1 MKKIILL
8 LSLVLSASISL
19 CAQINALSIPDAT
32 IAAGKSIDL
41 PIMLD
46 NSADVVAVQFNI
58 QLPNGFSFTTNRAA
72 LTERTEGFS
81 VRIKQMTNQNYLVVL
96 YSPTNQPIK
105 ARTGAI
111 ITVPLTAASTLQD
124 STVHTPVLSNVIIGA
139 PDASNIFTNCQA
151 GSFTISASAD
161 IMVSDVTINTATITP
176 KDTVNITYTIANVSA
191 ADIPATGWTEYIYL
205 ENEQGKHKCIATL
218 HQQTTLQQNQTI
230 TRNVQVAVPDIL
242 TLHGT
247 VHVRVKVVANKDT
260 AEPSWH
266 RANNEATTANNIQL
280 NQLLY
285 ISPGLTSIE
294 ESNYQHRFL
303 LSRSGNTESEQQF
316 TISPIADTRFT
327 LPETLTIPAKQ
338 SSAYFWVSITANG
351 VIDNDTIAHIHI
363 AGNDYPATTATILI
377 DDDTYPKLTI
387 TADQTH
393 LQEGSSTQL
402 TIATQRPL
410 TRDLFVYLTADANV
424 FELPTSLRI
433 PAGQTAINLS
443 IPTIDDNVPNP
454 EQQVTITASAAKHQ
468 PANALLTIED
478 NDIPD
483 LQLTLTPNAISESA
497 GPLALNAHITRTTNT
512 NNTITIRL
520 SDDSEGEIYYGNRE
534 VQMSAGQSEVNIN
547 LGPIDNSLVDGERT
561 YHITAAVY
569 SQSCSCNATI
579 GSTLGIATAP
589 LTIYDNDGPT
599 LTATTST
606 SVLPEDGT
614 LSITVTR
621 NTATNQPLSI
631 AVTSDHDAQLDY
643 PSSVT
648 IPVGKA
654 STTFTVSAR
663 GNAVNGD
670 DYTAVLTLTAD
681 GYAKANAWFMVSDQ
695 TLPDAQITALSVP
708 SNEVSPLDTIP
719 VTITIHN
726 TGNYIL
732 PERTKV
738 NLYLANNPLH
748 TLVLPAAIAAGDS
761 TTITSKVVIPN
772 SVGGIQL
779 HASIN
784 QDKAVSELSYTNN
797 TSPLV
802 SLVILSPF
810 TFTINTNAPTYHPG
824 DTVVI
829 SGQLY
834 AKNVAQQPIELYVIN
849 NGVRQP
855 IMLTTKNDG
864 TFSTNYIPLPGQIG
878 HFTVGACF
886 PNEKLRD
893 QLASFDIYGLKRTSN
908 TAITCETY
916 PNELYTGSFFI
927 TNPTHLPLSG
937 VQVRV
942 VSKPEHCQVELNCPN
957 TISSEQT
964 ISIDY
969 SITSNAIT
977 EGQDWEHIVL
987 EITTEQNISLRVTLY
1002 HYCFSHLAQLKAN
1015 IQNIRTT
1022 MTMDTVRAYSF
1033 MISNI
1038 GKGETG
1044 PISLQ
1049 LPSWMGC
1056 YTPLQMPSLAS
1067 GSSAEVMLKLQ
1078 PTDNMPLN
1086 IPVTGTIGINCTN
1099 GNGLALPYSIEP
1111 VSETTGM
1118 LIIDVCDENTYY
1130 TAEAPHLQG
1139 AEVTISHPTK
1149 GTMIAKGI
1157 TDANGLFTVE
1167 LPEGY
1172 YSIYIRADKH
1182 EEYRNR
1188 LLIDPGVENRHTINL
1203 SNTGISTTWNV
1214 VETEVEDEYEIT
1226 TDVQFETNVP
1236 IPVVTLSMPKSIPAM
1251 ELQQDESLIFNAVLT
1266 NKGLITAE
1274 DVELLLPTG
1283 FTTLSFEALSN
1294 TEPFDLVPQQSVSIP
1309 VKVTKIQTTSPTYLR
1324 GKEKVKPI
1332 DNDPC
1337 VGEPGTL
1344 YFWDCGLD
1352 RKWHRYGIALQLGSC
1367 NSNDSTT
1374 WGPSDP
1380 KDPTNPNTPNIP
1392 SIPITPGN
1400 PERPILEVVPH
1411 TGFGYIE
1418 PVVAPWFGG
1427 GGTMDCEPCQ
1437 NTFLLNLLQ
1446 CGWDLFDFDFVTET
1460 LTSIFGENADIDNLM
1475 NGVDCIDSAIEA
1487 WSNVR
1492 QEPQDWRFYVETT
1505 NTALKCAIDLCNA
1518 ISTRTKRV
1526 DIAYACE
1533 RVGNILEGI
1542 DCIMSLTEPCELE
1555 GSTGEN
1561 SEPEYISDFRE
1572 SADIYLD
1579 DATAFCGLLIECFGD
1594 SAWIQ
1599 NTSLDELETLLIV
1612 LESLQDNEVL
1622 IENLLDVIPAN
1633 ITIEQLEM
1641 FVQRL
1646 NNTHR
1651 TRSIN
1656 SINHDSFAQHI
1667 NTMSYAR
1674 ERSIS
1679 KGYNSTQEMW
1689 WYELAKVNQSL
1700 SESSSS
1706 VCSTISL
1713 QLSQTMTF
1721 TRQAFLG
1728 KLSVFNG
1735 SEDTPMRDIR
1745 LTLKVTDEDGNM
1757 ATDHEFQINM
1767 KSLEGFGGDNNL
1779 NAAWTLNAQQ
1789 TGDAIIEFI
1798 PTKFAAPMVERVYN
1812 FGGTL
1817 SYIDPFTGLEVT
1829 RILNPVSLTVKP
1841 SPQLDLTYFMQRD
1854 IYGDDPLTEPVEPS
1868 LPAEFSLLIHNVGY
1882 GDANNVSMTTNQPQI
1897 QDNEKGLLI
1906 DFEILSTQLNGQEK
1920 SLALGEMVPT
1930 DFGTIPAQSTAYAQ
1944 WWLRSSL
1951 LGHFTEYKVE
1961 ANHVSSYGNADLSL
1975 LNQVTI
1981 HELIRSID
1989 ASSTNEN
1996 TVGFMTNDIADAN
2009 DLPDMM
2015 YLSNGMI
2022 EEVTIAQSAN
2032 LTKLSDTEYI
2042 LTIVPSQIGWNY
2054 GSIADP
2060 TYGNSQLS
2068 TVNCQR
2074 DGKSISLRNIWQTD
2088 RTLRDGNDPLYENRI
2103 HFVDNFATQSSE
2115 TYTLTFEAV
2124 PIQFLQIEAFEG
2136 VPNENQIL
2144 TAPLNQLSVR
2154 FCKPIDPATFTAED
2168 ITLTVQGKQCDITAL
2183 DITTTDNQTFQLDLS
2198 NIDDNLQDGYHVLSI
2213 QTTNITD
2220 AEGFCGREGATTAWN
2235 MYAEKSITIISSA
2248 NPTHAGTV
2256 KCTYEDNQHNTIVA
2270 NKVDYGQTI
2279 TLTATPAEGY
2289 DFLNWTIN
2297 NIPYGTNP
2305 TIEYL
2310 VLDETNVV
2318 ANFTEKM
2325 YEITINSDIE
2335 GGTIQGAMSGIYPYG
2350 TLLYLSPQAD
2360 YDFAFSH
2367 WIINGEEHSDK
2378 ASLTISVKQPL
2389 TISAHFN
2396 RVLFNQRLAL
2406 VQEGW
2411 HWVSTYL
2418 QEPIPI
2424 EEFTDISSH
2433 ILSQLDEVIKDP
2445 IFGFVGGITELE
2457 AGVAYK
2463 IQTPI
2468 AFARQLQGQLYN
2480 PQLTP
2485 ITLHQ
2490 GWNWIGYPYYEDRL
2504 LEAIINPSEG
2514 DNITSQDGFASFED
2528 GCWQGNITSLT
2539 PSMGYLYKSVDNK
2552 QLQFNFTSTTPPAN
2566 MRKLPTHATDDDIRV
2581 NIYQYPNTMNVT
2593 AQLYRGNVLL
2603 NDEDLTIYAMAG
2615 NECRGLAQQVGDYY
2629 YITIYGDKMV
2639 DISFLIRNNRTG
2651 ETYIAQDIL
2660 PFNGDIVGTRSQSYH
2675 IHLAANMPTAIDV
2688 SNHDTCPLT
2697 IHTLLG
2703 VLIKSNATIHDLQAL
2718 PAGIYIVGGQKYYV
2732 N

>member
-111 ITVPLTAASTLQD
+111 FTVPLVAASTLKD

-176 KDTVNITYTIANVSA
+176 KDTVNITYTITNVSA

-247 VHVRVKVVANKDT
+247 AHVRVKVVANKAT

-285 ISPGLTSIE
+285 ISPDCTSIE
-294 ESNYQHRFL
+294 ESDYHHRFL

-316 TISPIADTRFT
+316 TITPVADTRFT
-327 LPETLTIPAKQ
+327 LPETVTIPAKQ

-363 AGNDYPATTATILI
+363 SGNDYPAATATILI
-377 DDDTYPKLTI
+377 DDDTYPQLTI

-402 TIATQRPL
+402 TITTQRPL
-410 TRDLFVYLTADANV
+410 TSDLFVYLTADANV
-424 FELPTSLRI
+424 FELPSSLRI

-443 IPTIDDNVPNP
+443 IPTIDDDVPNP

-497 GPLALNAHITRTTNT
+497 GPLALNAQITRTTNI
-512 NNTITIRL
+512 NNAITIRL

-569 SQSCSCNATI
+569 SQSCACNATI

-654 STTFTVSAR
+654 STTFSVSAR

-670 DYTAVLTLTAD
+670 DYTAILTLTAD

-708 SNEVSPLDTIP
+708 SNEVLPLDTIP

-779 HASIN
+779 HATIN

-916 PNELYTGSFFI
+916 PSEIYTGSFNI
-927 TNPTHLPLSG
+927 INPTHLPLSN

-957 TISSEQT
+957 TILAEQT

-977 EGQDWEHIVL
+977 DGQDWEHIVL

-1078 PTDNMPLN
+1078 PTNNMPLN
-1086 IPVTGTIGINCTN
+1086 IPVMGTIGINCTN

-1172 YSIYIRADKH
+1172 YSIYIRADQH

-1203 SNTGISTTWNV
+1203 SINGVSVTWDV
-1214 VETEVEDEYEIT
+1214 TETEVEDEYEIT
-1226 TDVQFETNVP
+1226 TNVEFETNVP

-1437 NTFLLNLLQ
+1437 NTKLLLLIK
-1446 CGWDLFDFDFVTET
+1446 CGLSFTPVVGT
-1460 LTSIFGENADIDNLM
+1460 LIE
-1475 NGVDCIDSAIEA
+1475 AIELCI
-1487 WSNVR
+1487 
-1492 QEPQDWRFYVETT
+1492 
-1505 NTALKCAIDLCNA
+1505 ALKDLVMAIMKGEFA
-1518 ISTRTKRV
+1518 SHSIW
-1526 DIAYACE
+1526 DI
-1533 RVGNILEGI
+1533 
-1542 DCIMSLTEPCELE
+1542 LTEPSLRTLKMGLLMKLE
-1555 GSTGEN
+1555 ETASTLADKIGKVDNILSCISDQLAPCDKEGTRLGKKN
-1561 SEPEYISDFRE
+1561 TYGYVSEPSYMQEFQKWALVAYDELQAYRNVFVEY
-1572 SADIYLD
+1572 
-1579 DATAFCGLLIECFGD
+1579 FGD
-1594 SAWIQ
+1594 
-1599 NTSLDELETLLIV
+1599 ETWLYVEDGDRLQMLISVMQEHDDILLPV
-1612 LESLQDNEVL
+1612 QDYL
-1622 IENLLDVIPAN
+1622 SYKPMS
-1633 ITIEQLEM
+1633 ITEEQFET
-1641 FVQRL
+1641 FINRW
-1646 NNTHR
+1646 NNTILIDQGEEI
-1651 TRSIN
+1651 SSVNYIDWNKIIN
-1656 SINHDSFAQHI
+1656 CFKIIEYCEETCIQA
-1667 NTMSYAR
+1667 
-1674 ERSIS
+1674 
-1679 KGYNSTQEMW
+1679 GYNSTSEMW
-1689 WYELAKVNQSL
+1689 EVEYKKYITAL

-1882 GDANNVSMTTNQPQI
+1882 GDANNVSMTTNQPKI

-1961 ANHVSSYGNADLSL
+1961 ANHVSSYGNENLSL
-1975 LNQVTI
+1975 LNNVTI

-1996 TVGFMTNDIADAN
+1996 LVGFMTNDIADAN

-2032 LTKLSDTEYI
+2032 MTKLSDTEYI

-2213 QTTNITD
+2213 QTATITD
-2220 AEGFCGREGATTAWN
+2220 AEGFSGREGATTAWN
-2235 MYAEKSITIISSA
+2235 MYAEKSITILTSA
-2248 NPTHAGTV
+2248 NPIHAGTV

-2270 NKVDYGQTI
+2270 NQVDYGQTI

-2378 ASLTISVKQPL
+2378 ASLTISVNQPL

-2418 QEPIPI
+2418 QEPVPI

-2480 PQLTP
+2480 PQLAP
-2485 ITLHQ
+2485 ITLRQ

-2504 LEAIINPSEG
+2504 LEAITNPSEG
-2514 DNITSQDGFASFED
+2514 DNITAQDGFASFED

-2539 PSMGYLYKSVDNK
+2539 PGMGYLYKSVDNK

-2566 MRKLPTHATDDDIRV
+2566 VRKLPTHATDDDITV
-2581 NIYQYPNTMNVT
+2581 NIHQYPNTMNVT

-2603 NDEDLTIYAMAG
+2603 NDDDLTVYAMAG
-2615 NECRGLAQQVGDYY
+2615 NECRGIAQQVGDYY
-2629 YITIYGDKMV
+2629 YITIYGDKIV

-2660 PFNGDIVGTRSQSYH
+2660 PFNGDIVGSRSLPYH

-2688 SNHDTCPLT
+2688 SNHDTRPLT
-2697 IHTLLG
+2697 IHTILG

>member
-19 CAQINALSIPDAT
+19 CAQTNALSIPDAT

-111 ITVPLTAASTLQD
+111 FTVPLVAASTLKD
-124 STVHTPVLSNVIIGA
+124 STIHTPVLSNIIIGA
-139 PDASNIFTNCQA
+139 PDASNILTHSQA

-176 KDTVNITYTIANVSA
+176 KDTVNIAYTIANVSA

-205 ENEQGKHKCIATL
+205 ENQQGKRKCIATL
-218 HQQTTLQQNQTI
+218 HHQATLQQNQTI

-247 VHVRVKVVANKDT
+247 AHVRVKVVANKAT

-266 RANNEATTANNIQL
+266 RANNEATTANNILL
-280 NQLLY
+280 NPLLY
-285 ISPGLTSIE
+285 ISPDCTSIE
-294 ESNYQHRFL
+294 ESDYHHRFL
-303 LSRSGNTESEQQF
+303 LSRSGNTDSEQQF
-316 TISPIADTRFT
+316 IITPVADTRFT
-327 LPETLTIPAKQ
+327 LPETVTIPAKQ

-363 AGNDYPATTATILI
+363 SGNDYPAATATILI
-377 DDDTYPKLTI
+377 DDDTYPQLTI

-402 TIATQRPL
+402 TITTQRPL
-410 TRDLFVYLTADANV
+410 TSDLFVYLTADANV

-443 IPTIDDNVPNP
+443 IPTIDDDVPNP

-497 GPLALNAHITRTTNT
+497 GPLALNAQITRTTNI
-512 NNTITIRL
+512 NNAITIRL

-534 VQMSAGQSEVNIN
+534 VQISAGQSEVNIN

-569 SQSCSCNATI
+569 SQSCACNATI

-648 IPVGKA
+648 IPVGEA
-654 STTFTVSAR
+654 STTFSVSAR

-670 DYTAVLTLTAD
+670 DYTAILTLTAD
-681 GYAKANAWFMVSDQ
+681 GYAKANVWFMVSDQ

-708 SNEVSPLDTIP
+708 SNEVLPLDTIP

-779 HASIN
+779 HATIN

-908 TAITCETY
+908 NYIKCDVLLNTPFSSNVSFVNVSPIPLTNIKARLLSSHTDCQMTFENDLSSVAAGEQFTLPFTLLGTALSETEKWY
-916 PNELYTGSFFI
+916 PMDIE
-927 TNPTHLPLSG
+927 
-937 VQVRV
+937 
-942 VSKPEHCQVELNCPN
+942 
-957 TISSEQT
+957 
-964 ISIDY
+964 
-969 SITSNAIT
+969 ITSA
-977 EGQDWEHIVL
+977 EAAPLQ
-987 EITTEQNISLRVTLY
+987 LRIY
-1002 HYCFSHLAQLKAN
+1002 YYIRNHQPKLKADVSRIDATLN
-1015 IQNIRTT
+1015 INSYK
-1022 MTMDTVRAYSF
+1022 DYSF
-1033 MISNI
+1033 MITNI
-1038 GKGETG
+1038 GKGATG
-1044 PISLQ
+1044 NISLS
-1049 LPSWMGC
+1049 LPSWMKSL
-1056 YTPLQMPSLAS
+1056 TPINLSSLDY
-1067 GSSAEVMLKLQ
+1067 GDSAQVVLRLQ
-1078 PTDNMPLN
+1078 PNELMNLN
-1086 IPVTGTIGINCTN
+1086 IAVTGYITINCES
-1099 GNGLALPYSIEP
+1099 GNGLTIPYSILP
-1111 VSETTGM
+1111 VATSRGI
-1118 LIIDVCDENTYY
+1118 LRVDVCDEFTYY
-1130 TAEAPHLQG
+1130 TPQAPHLANAKVVLKMPRTSEIVAQG
-1139 AEVTISHPTK
+1139 FTNQ
-1149 GTMIAKGI
+1149 
-1157 TDANGLFTVE
+1157 DGLFEVE
-1167 LPEGY
+1167 LIEGY
-1172 YSIYIRADKH
+1172 YTLTVTADKH
-1182 EEYRNR
+1182 DSYQSDILVNA
-1188 LLIDPGVENRHTINL
+1188 GTENDKVVNL
-1203 SNTGISTTWNV
+1203 SYQAVSYSWDV
-1214 VETEVEDEYEIT
+1214 VETEVKDSYNIET
-1226 TDVQFETNVP
+1226 QVQFETNVP
-1236 IPVVTLSMPKSIPAM
+1236 KPIVVIQGPTKINADSLRVGESTL
-1251 ELQQDESLIFNAVLT
+1251 LNFYVV
-1266 NKGLITAE
+1266 NKGLITALDVQFILPEPNE
-1274 DVELLLPTG
+1274 DYLMTAITP
-1283 FTTLSFEALSN
+1283 LS
-1294 TEPFDLVPQQSVSIP
+1294 PFDLAPNSSVCIP
-1309 VKVTKIQTTSPTYLR
+1309 VRFTRLYEDIDVRTIAPRAKADTDTVVQRPQSDFERCMAGVAAWYKSQCGTELRDNKAAYSMAVRMCAMSAIMQDVMGFVNSLGLGNSNILGGPGGNGGGNGTGGSSGNGDGNYGYVDKEHSICNPEFAALAQGCLNLMVTLYDRTGVS
-1324 GKEKVKPI
+1324 EKV
-1332 DNDPC
+1332 
-1337 VGEPGTL
+1337 
-1344 YFWDCGLD
+1344 
-1352 RKWHRYGIALQLGSC
+1352 
-1367 NSNDSTT
+1367 
-1374 WGPSDP
+1374 
-1380 KDPTNPNTPNIP
+1380 
-1392 SIPITPGN
+1392 
-1400 PERPILEVVPH
+1400 
-1411 TGFGYIE
+1411 IE
-1418 PVVAPWFGG
+1418 S
-1427 GGTMDCEPCQ
+1427 
-1437 NTFLLNLLQ
+1437 L
-1446 CGWDLFDFDFVTET
+1446 DFVET
-1460 LTSIFGENADIDNLM
+1460 
-1475 NGVDCIDSAIEA
+1475 
-1487 WSNVR
+1487 
-1492 QEPQDWRFYVETT
+1492 
-1505 NTALKCAIDLCNA
+1505 
-1518 ISTRTKRV
+1518 
-1526 DIAYACE
+1526 
-1533 RVGNILEGI
+1533 
-1542 DCIMSLTEPCELE
+1542 
-1555 GSTGEN
+1555 
-1561 SEPEYISDFRE
+1561 
-1572 SADIYLD
+1572 
-1579 DATAFCGLLIECFGD
+1579 
-1594 SAWIQ
+1594 
-1599 NTSLDELETLLIV
+1599 
-1612 LESLQDNEVL
+1612 
-1622 IENLLDVIPAN
+1622 
-1633 ITIEQLEM
+1633 
-1641 FVQRL
+1641 
-1646 NNTHR
+1646 
-1651 TRSIN
+1651 
-1656 SINHDSFAQHI
+1656 
-1667 NTMSYAR
+1667 YAR
-1674 ERSIS
+1674 EGKVSQENITGLAAAAIKPVRLRLNGMDDIS
-1679 KGYNSTQEMW
+1679 EEIIENIDNANWDDVVEWVGENVEYQSASQMKKATFKVLNCIELDVPPFLVPWLNSMQRLHQYCELLEEINRVIFHNEIWYLRYSPEVDEYLTCLLYQASAGLDIFDQLKCERPETLSEAVVNALLDRLTAHAGNRLKARNNAPADDNTIDYDYLNTLLLALIELEEEAVKAGYQSTLD
-1689 WYELAKVNQSL
+1689 WYNQSTVQLAKLYQ
-1700 SESSSS
+1700 EQSSS

-1854 IYGDDPLTEPVEPS
+1854 IYGDDPLTPTIEPS

-1961 ANHVSSYGNADLSL
+1961 ANHVSSYGNENLSL
-1975 LNQVTI
+1975 LNNVTI

-1996 TVGFMTNDIADAN
+1996 IVGFMTNDIADAN

-2022 EEVTIAQSAN
+2022 EEVTIAQSTN

-2213 QTTNITD
+2213 QTATITD
-2220 AEGFCGREGATTAWN
+2220 AEGFYGREGATTAWN
-2235 MYAEKSITIISSA
+2235 MYAEKSISILTSA
-2248 NPTHAGTV
+2248 NPIHAGTV

-2270 NKVDYGQTI
+2270 NQVDYGQTI

-2335 GGTIQGAMSGIYPYG
+2335 GGTIQGTMSGIYPYG

-2378 ASLTISVKQPL
+2378 ASLTISVNQPL

-2418 QEPIPI
+2418 QEPVPI

-2480 PQLTP
+2480 PQLAP
-2485 ITLHQ
+2485 ITLRQ

-2504 LEAIINPSEG
+2504 LEAITNPSEG
-2514 DNITSQDGFASFED
+2514 DNITAQDGFASFED

-2539 PSMGYLYKSVDNK
+2539 PGMGYLYKSVDNK

-2566 MRKLPTHATDDDIRV
+2566 VRKLPTHATDDDITV
-2581 NIYQYPNTMNVT
+2581 NIHQYPNTMNVT

-2603 NDEDLTIYAMAG
+2603 NDDDLTVYAMAG
-2615 NECRGLAQQVGDYY
+2615 NECRGIAQQVGDYY
-2629 YITIYGDKMV
+2629 YITIYGDKIV

-2660 PFNGDIVGTRSQSYH
+2660 PFNGDIVGSRSLPYH

-2688 SNHDTCPLT
+2688 SNHNTRPLT

>member
-111 ITVPLTAASTLQD
+111 ITVPLTAASTLKD

-176 KDTVNITYTIANVSA
+176 KDTVNIAYTIANVSA

-218 HQQTTLQQNQTI
+218 HHQATLQQNQTI

-247 VHVRVKVVANKDT
+247 AHVRVKVVANKAT

-266 RANNEATTANNIQL
+266 RANNEATTANNILL
-280 NQLLY
+280 NPLLY
-285 ISPGLTSIE
+285 ISPDCTSIE

-316 TISPIADTRFT
+316 IITPVADTRFT
-327 LPETLTIPAKQ
+327 LPETVTIPAKQ

-363 AGNDYPATTATILI
+363 AGNDYPAATATILI
-377 DDDTYPKLTI
+377 DDDTYPQLTI

-393 LQEGSSTQL
+393 LQEGHATQL

-410 TRDLFVYLTADANV
+410 TSDLFVYLTADANV
-424 FELPTSLRI
+424 FELPSSLRI

-454 EQQVTITASAAKHQ
+454 EQQITITASAAKHQ

-497 GPLALNAHITRTTNT
+497 GPLALNAHIRRTTNT

-520 SDDSEGEIYYGNRE
+520 SDDSESEIYYGNRE

-547 LGPIDNSLVDGERT
+547 LGPIDNYLVDGERT

-648 IPVGKA
+648 IPVGEA
-654 STTFTVSAR
+654 STTFSVSAR

-670 DYTAVLTLTAD
+670 DYTAILTLTAD

-708 SNEVSPLDTIP
+708 SNEVLPLDTIP

-942 VSKPEHCQVELNCPN
+942 VSKPEHCQVELNYPN
-957 TISSEQT
+957 AISSEHT

-1033 MISNI
+1033 IISNI

-1099 GNGLALPYSIEP
+1099 GNGLALHYSIEP

-1203 SNTGISTTWNV
+1203 SINGISTTWNV

-1236 IPVVTLSMPKSIPAM
+1236 IPVVLLSIPDYIPVND
-1251 ELQQDESLIFNAVLT
+1251 LNVGESLIFNATLT

-1274 DVELLLPTG
+1274 DVQLQLPTDVDG
-1283 FTTLSFEALSN
+1283 LTFEILG
-1294 TEPFDLVPQQSVSIP
+1294 EPKVFDLAPQQSKMIAVQVTAVTMPSKVAAKHRAPEPVRIYPCFIP
-1309 VKVTKIQTTSPTYLR
+1309 IGPRY
-1324 GKEKVKPI
+1324 
-1332 DNDPC
+1332 
-1337 VGEPGTL
+1337 
-1344 YFWDCGLD
+1344 YWDCGLD
-1352 RKWHRYGIALQLGSC
+1352 RKWHQYLNPLRLAFVCVNI
-1367 NSNDSTT
+1367 
-1374 WGPSDP
+1374 
-1380 KDPTNPNTPNIP
+1380 PTNNRPVEPDTISPPTPPIP
-1392 SIPITPGN
+1392 PVPPGPTDSILPPIP
-1400 PERPILEVVPH
+1400 PIPPLPPLPPLPPIDDTTIIQFPIVFP
-1411 TGFGYIE
+1411 I
-1418 PVVAPWFGG
+1418 
-1427 GGTMDCEPCQ
+1427 MDCIPCQ
-1437 NTFLLNLLQ
+1437 NRFILKLSECSLNAGLSLIASPVITVIS
-1446 CGWDLFDFDFVTET
+1446 CIYGI
-1460 LTSIFGENADIDNLM
+1460 SRCIADISSDPYNWRTYV
-1475 NGVDCIDSAIEA
+1475 GCIASVTGCVAGIKNHPIVSLA
-1487 WSNVR
+1487 SS
-1492 QEPQDWRFYVETT
+1492 
-1505 NTALKCAIDLCNA
+1505 I
-1518 ISTRTKRV
+1518 
-1526 DIAYACE
+1526 
-1533 RVGNILEGI
+1533 VGCLS
-1542 DCIMSLTEPCELE
+1542 SLTEPCNNTPPQRNSLRRMSSELDLSIYD
-1555 GSTGEN
+1555 G
-1561 SEPEYISDFRE
+1561 EPEYIVEFKKTALRVLDGVYASDNIWKE
-1572 SADIYLD
+1572 Y
-1579 DATAFCGLLIECFGD
+1579 FGD
-1594 SAWIQ
+1594 DCWFDNIS
-1599 NTSLDELETLLIV
+1599 SEELEVLLQQ
-1612 LESLQDNEVL
+1612 LGESNEEILTATEYYVYK
-1622 IENLLDVIPAN
+1622 PQN
-1633 ITIEQLEM
+1633 ITYEQ
-1641 FVQRL
+1641 FNKFIDRL
-1646 NNTHR
+1646 NNTTLKYKNLHIDSDNYIDFDKLESYLTIIR
-1651 TRSIN
+1651 EVEEESIRMGYL
-1656 SINHDSFAQHI
+1656 SVEDMF
-1667 NTMSYAR
+1667 
-1674 ERSIS
+1674 IS
-1679 KGYNSTQEMW
+1679 KYN
-1689 WYELAKVNQSL
+1689 ELNDAL

-1767 KSLEGFGGDNNL
+1767 QSLEGFGGDNNL

-1961 ANHVSSYGNADLSL
+1961 ANHVSSYGNENLSL
-1975 LNQVTI
+1975 LNNVTI

-1996 TVGFMTNDIADAN
+1996 LVGFMTNDIADAN

-2032 LTKLSDTEYI
+2032 MTKLSDTEYI

-2088 RTLRDGNDPLYENRI
+2088 RTLRDGKDPLYENRI
-2103 HFVDNFATQSSE
+2103 HFVDDFQTLSSQA
-2115 TYTLTFEAV
+2115 YTLTFE
-2124 PIQFLQIEAFEG
+2124 PIPSYLLEVSTFEG
-2136 VPNENQIL
+2136 IPAENQVL
-2144 TAPLNQLSVR
+2144 TSPLTQLTVVFNKEINPS
-2154 FCKPIDPATFTAED
+2154 TFTAED
-2168 ITLTVQGKQCDITAL
+2168 ISLTIQGEKCDITPVV
-2183 DITTTDNQTFQLDLS
+2183 ISTTDNLAFTLDLS
-2198 NIDDNLQDGYHVLSI
+2198 KVSANLQDGYHVLSI

-2220 AEGFCGREGATTAWN
+2220 AEGFSGREGATTAWN
-2235 MYAEKSITIISSA
+2235 MYAEKSINVLTSV
-2248 NPTHAGTV
+2248 NPIHAGTV
-2256 KCTYEDNQHNTIVA
+2256 KCTYEDNLHNTVVA
-2270 NKVDYGQTI
+2270 NQVDYGTTI

-2289 DFLNWTIN
+2289 DFLYWTIN
-2297 NIPYGTNP
+2297 NIPQGTNP
-2305 TIEYL
+2305 TIEYV

-2318 ANFTEKM
+2318 AHFTEKM

-2335 GGTIQGAMSGIYPYG
+2335 GGTIQGTMSGIYPYG

-2378 ASLTISVKQPL
+2378 ASLTISVNQPL

-2433 ILSQLDEVIKDP
+2433 IISQLDEVIKDP

-2539 PSMGYLYKSVDNK
+2539 PGMGYLYKSVDNK

-2603 NDEDLTIYAMAG
+2603 NDDDLTIYAMAG